1 MIIYIVTTIIIDFCV
16 LVVDII
22 NSGCAKG
29 RGAGRRRGG
38 VGGVEVVVLSI
49 QKFFRPL
56 VSRVQDEGW
65 GKGMKGVEGKRRTV
79 GGRKGVCCVGGGEV
93 MREPSAL
100 TTRCSLRP
108 SSPSCSWAPGSSC

>member
-1 MIIYIVTTIIIDFCV
+1 M
-16 LVVDII
+16 
-22 NSGCAKG
+22 
-29 RGAGRRRGG
+29 
-38 VGGVEVVVLSI
+38 GGVEVVVLSI

-65 GKGMKGVEGKRRTV
+65 GKGMKGSRRKKGDSRRVERSCV
-79 GGRKGVCCVGGGEV
+79 GGGGEV

>member
-1 MIIYIVTTIIIDFCV
+1 MFCLCDIII
-16 LVVDII
+16 
-22 NSGCAKG
+22 SGCAKG

-65 GKGMKGVEGKRRTV
+65 GKGMKGSRRKKGDSRRV
-79 GGRKGVCCVGGGEV
+79 GRSCVAGRG
-93 MREPSAL
+93 
-100 TTRCSLRP
+100 
-108 SSPSCSWAPGSSC
+108 